1 MIAPPTSHRTSP
13 IETLI
18 CPDESVLAEAV
29 AARLITRIVDAQS
42 AHGVAS
48 IVLTGGGVG
57 IATLRAVA
65 ASPARDAVDWS
76 RVDVYWGDER
86 FVPADDD
93 ERNEKQAREALLD
106 RLPFDP
112 KRIHPMAASDGPDGG
127 DLEAAA
133 ARYADLL
140 AAAAPDGAAVPR
152 FDVLMLGMGPEGHTA
167 SMFPGTDAVA
177 EEERAV
183 VGVTECPKPPPTR
196 ISMTRKAIASADEVW
211 LIAAG
216 DSKADAVSRIIR
228 GAGPIELPAASAVGR
243 HRSLWLLDQAAAGKL
258 GRV

>member
-1 MIAPPTSHRTSP
+1 MTQPPTIGRTAP
-13 IETLI
+13 IEVLV
-18 CPDESVLAEAV
+18 CPDENVLANAV

-42 AHGVAS
+42 ARGVAS

-65 ASPARDAVDWS
+65 ASPAQEAVDWS

-106 RLPFDP
+106 RLAFDP
-112 KRIHPMAASDGPDGG
+112 ERIHPMPASDSADGG
-127 DLEAAA
+127 NVDAAA

-140 AAAAPDGAAVPR
+140 AAAAPDDASVPR

-167 SMFPGTDAVA
+167 SMFPETDAVA
-177 EEERAV
+177 ETDCAV

-196 ISMTRKAIASADEVW
+196 ISMTRMAIASADEVW

-216 DSKADAVSRIIR
+216 EGKADAVARAVR
-228 GAGPIELPAASAVGR
+228 GAGPIEVPAASAVGR
-243 HRSLWLLDQAAAGKL
+243 HRSLWLLDRAAAGEL
-258 GRV
+258 GRS